1 MSTLEAAAG
10 GSVAE
15 SPGAGV
21 LDALAALGTRLS
33 LVSGA
38 LLHRGQPD
46 PPLRRAWLGGG
57 PLVLV
62 GGFGTTDA
70 GLRPMQRWLGRL
82 GYDVT
87 PHTVGVGMACG
98 GRSVEALRRSLERA
112 DTGEGVHVV
121 AHSRGGQFARAAIA
135 AGAPV
140 RGLVTLGSGFDLYR
154 LGLPVL
160 GLAAVLGT
168 AGTLGVPGAAT
179 LGCLRGPCC
188 ADFRTALRGAVGVP
202 FTSVFTRRDRVVPWR
217 SSQDPHARNVEIGGS
232 HLGLLSDTDA
242 KRAVAAALA
251 AHEGERAVR
260 EANAG

>member
-1 MSTLEAAAG
+1 MTAVEPPA
-10 GSVAE
+10 
-15 SPGAGV
+15 AGV
-21 LDALAALGTRLS
+21 LDGLAALGTRLS

-38 LLHRGQPD
+38 LLQRAQPD
-46 PPLRRAWLGGG
+46 PPLRRAWRGHG

-70 GLRPMQRWLGRL
+70 GLGPMRRWLGRL

-87 PHTVGVGMACG
+87 PHTVGVGMGCG
-98 GRSVEALRRSLERA
+98 GRSVEALRRTLERA
-112 DTGEGVHVV
+112 DTGDGVHVV

-135 AGAPV
+135 ADAPV

-160 GLAAVLGT
+160 GLAAVLGA

-217 SSQDPHARNVEIGGS
+217 SSRDPHATNVEIGGS

-242 KRAVAAALA
+242 KRAVAVALA
-251 AHEGERAVR
+251 THERAG
-260 EANAG
+260 AAQAAAG